1 MSTHFTLEM
10 KLGNA
15 LMRDGDDISRALAAL
30 STDYRLEGREIL
42 DENNDVVST
51 PSGAIIDD
59 NGATVGN
66 WRVIETRE
74 NGTLSE
80 QVYDALMFHG
90 RRGLADAFSDRPSA
104 ESIADAV
111 LDSHVMQPHWVRN
124 RGQVRDLITEAIQR
138 DRGEI

>member
-1 MSTHFTLEM
+1 MSTHFTLEI

-15 LMRDGDDISRALAAL
+15 AMREGWDIRRALEDVAQ
-30 STDYRLEGREIL
+30 TIDEDRMIL
-42 DENNDVVST
+42 DDDNDLVST
-51 PSGAIIDD
+51 PHGTIIDL
-59 NGATVGN
+59 NGNQVGG
-66 WRVIETRE
+66 WRVRETRE

-80 QVYDALMFHG
+80 QVYDALMAHG

-111 LDSHVMQPHWVRN
+111 LDSHVIQPHWVRN
-124 RGQVRDLITEAIQR
+124 RGQVRGLITEAIQR